1 MLACSLASSGLVSDN
16 TRPASASVLTTAGRL
31 NVTSSVVVT
40 SPRLVLASSRTVH
53 CIMPVPDGQASARPI
68 KPPSESH
75 LPQVFDIYYADLEL
89 NWLGMC
95 VYGLLLEQRQVCPGR
110 FPSPRDRRPADHGHA
125 AQGDPGPVTAA

>member
-1 MLACSLASSGLVSDN
+1 MVELTTPDGGNCFGQPGQDTYLV
-16 TRPASASVLTTAGRL
+16 TKAGQGWRQVLSAEPGSISVLKTR
-31 NVTSSVVVT
+31 
-40 SPRLVLASSRTVH
+40 H
-53 CIMPVPDGQASARPI
+53 DG
-68 KPPSESH
+68 
-75 LPQVFDIYYADLEL
+75 YADLEL